1 VRCPRS
7 TLAQRHR
14 CGTCAPGCGPLAAGF
29 EWWDAPLIVEGVEEE
44 TMAGEAEPISAKAR
58 EAIERDLAQLRAE
71 RAAVAATLHDTDSTG
86 DRADQADELQ
96 RAEELSR
103 LDDRIEALTLRLK
116 QATIAGPPD
125 TDVVGVGSTVSVR
138 FADGSVEQVE
148 IGEVAEE
155 LDRTLVTADSPL
167 GRALLGRRAG
177 DVVEYDTPQGP
188 AEATVVSLG

>member
-1 VRCPRS
+1 M
-7 TLAQRHR
+7 
-14 CGTCAPGCGPLAAGF
+14 G
-29 EWWDAPLIVEGVEEE
+29 
-44 TMAGEAEPISAKAR
+44 GEAEPISSKAR
-58 EAIERDLAQLRAE
+58 EAIERDLVQLRGE
-71 RAAVAATLHDTDSTG
+71 RAAVAATLHDVDSTG

-116 QATIAGPPD
+116 QASIAGPPG
-125 TDVVGVGSTVSVR
+125 TEVVGVGSAVSVR
-138 FADGSVEQVE
+138 FADGTVEAVE

-167 GRALLGRRAG
+167 GRALLGRRTG

-188 AEATVVSLG
+188 TTATVVSLG

>member
-1 VRCPRS
+1 VIR
-7 TLAQRHR
+7 
-14 CGTCAPGCGPLAAGF
+14 GGVGGF
-29 EWWDAPLIVEGVEEE
+29 CVEEE
-44 TMAGEAEPISAKAR
+44 TMAGEAEPISPRAR

-71 RAAVAATLHDTDSTG
+71 RAAVAATLHDVDSAG

-103 LDDRIEALTLRLK
+103 LDHRIETLTLRLK
-116 QATIAGPPD
+116 QATVAGPPA

-138 FADGSVEQVE
+138 FADGSVEELE
-148 IGEVAEE
+148 IGRMAEE

-177 DVVEYDTPQGP
+177 DVVEYDTPQGRTT
-188 AEATVVSLG
+188 ATVVSLG